1 MRSKRL
7 EEDIGGNLVYRYAGI
22 ASKVKKIKNE

>member
-1 MRSKRL
+1 MRTKRP

-22 ASKVKKIKNE
+22 ASKVKNKK